1 MYLPNINKKGNISL
15 LGSKSLLLIIL
26 FAILILGIG
35 YAQVSNVS
43 LHING
48 TATAEMEEDIL
59 ITNIAF
65 DSSNNANQN
74 DCIIREPY
82 LTLMN
87 STITLGDTLS
97 STITYKVTIK
107 NNTSLPAIYDDEV
120 YSPGAGYDNTDIE
133 FVVSGIQNGDVLDP
147 QEEVEITI
155 TFKYIDSLTA
165 INNRVL
171 NSYINFKFYDSAYVA
186 RIGNT
191 YYETIQEAI
200 AAVPKDNTETTILL
214 LKDATEAVEVAAL
227 QNIVFDLG
235 EKVWH
240 NDENTNVIINHGS
253 IKLINGEINSNSV
266 GNGAINNESGA
277 MIDIDGARIVVTGGK
292 QALYNNGGTAI
303 IRNGSYLSNTSSDR
317 SAVQNLAGGTLT
329 ITGATIIA
337 SRQNGV
343 TNAGTLTIGIKDGA
357 PDNEAIS
364 IRGNTYG
371 INSTTDFN
379 FYDGVLKGKTA
390 AVNNVNKIVDK
401 EDDYVFFNSTENI
414 NGTVYKTL
422 FLAIIDTVTFD
433 PNGGVVNETTR
444 DVPNGYQVGTLPLP
458 TYSGHSF
465 DGWYTEANGGT
476 KIDDSTIVNGDITFY
491 AHWTQVM
498 VAQING
504 VPYNTLQEAINNVPN
519 NTETTIMIVRDITE
533 NVNIISSKKV
543 ELDIGSYTISNFGNN
558 AVITN
563 YGTVKIKNGNITTNA
578 DTALI
583 NNYNGGRVIITGGNL
598 TSTGTRQVIYNRAG
612 GIVDIS
618 GSAYLSS
625 TTTGSPSGNESSL
638 ARATIQNLRNGTM
651 NITGGTIIGVAQ
663 QAVSNEGTLNI
674 GSNDGT
680 IDTLS
685 PNIRGETY
693 GIVSVGTLNYYDG
706 ITMGITGAIDGTV
719 TGIETNS
726 HFIDGTELVDSKT
739 YLSKY
744 LESD

>member
-59 ITNIAF
+59 ITNIVF

-147 QEEVEITI
+147 QEDVEITI
-155 TFKYIDSLTA
+155 TFKYIDSLTT

-200 AAVPKDNTETTILL
+200 ADVPKDNTETTILL

-458 TYSGHSF
+458 TYSGHYF

-476 KIDDSTIVNGDITFY
+476 KIDDSTIVNGDIIFY

-519 NTETTIMIVRDITE
+519 NTETTITIVRDITE

-625 TTTGSPSGNESSL
+625 TTTGTPSGNESSL
-638 ARATIQNLRNGTM
+638 ARATVQNLRNGTM

-663 QAVSNEGTLNI
+663 QAISNEGTLNI

-726 HFIDGTELVDSKT
+726 HFIDGTELIDSKT